1 MNRRSRTSRA
11 RSASTSGTAGHAQAL
26 ADHQDESTATFGVSD
41 SCGDIRGVAQP
52 SEQPAFLR
60 QPLPLPTELELD
72 GARLNPLSVED
83 LQYFETRFF
92 LVQGPRSARNP
103 RR

>member
-1 MNRRSRTSRA
+1 V
-11 RSASTSGTAGHAQAL
+11 
-26 ADHQDESTATFGVSD
+26 ATFEVSL
-41 SCGDIRGVAQP
+41 SHSNGLLSFNNTR
-52 SEQPAFLR
+52 
-60 QPLPLPTELELD
+60 LPLPTGLDLD
-72 GARLNPLSVED
+72 GERLNPLSVED